1 MFKLGTLP
9 DAAAFQTALDEREH
23 DKADLLDKLKYTG
36 CLGADV
42 QMPAKADETLL
53 AALHKYGAL
62 TAASF
67 TPTTGNLLGVI
78 DNLNVPGVTDGYP
91 NWAQKMPVSLE
102 DFPQHR
108 LMGGQLAILTRY
120 A

>member
-1 MFKLGTLP
+1 
-9 DAAAFQTALDEREH
+9 ALDEREH

-62 TAASF
+62 SRSKLYAVQLE
-67 TPTTGNLLGVI
+67 NLLGVI
-78 DNLNVPGVTDGYP
+78 DNLNVPGVPDGYP
-91 NWAQKMPVSLE
+91 N
-102 DFPQHR
+102 
-108 LMGGQLAILTRY
+108 
-120 A
+120 